1 MRILV
6 VDDEPEYRLIMR
18 SILSSE
24 GHEVLLA
31 ENGEDAL
38 EKLTDGGIDIV
49 VTDIYMPVMDGIKFH
64 RTARTKPGLETI
76 PFLFVSAFDDQH
88 TLEAVKDPRYDGFL
102 RKARPVEELLEWI
115 KYLATPEGERPKI
128 PPGPMPMKTKKTP
141 ETSRGTARGQGS
153 TRYY

>member
-1 MRILV
+1 
-6 VDDEPEYRLIMR
+6 MR
-18 SILSSE
+18 SILSAE
-24 GHEVLLA
+24 GHEVVLA

-38 EKLTDGGIDIV
+38 EKLSDGGIDIV
-49 VTDIYMPVMDGIKFH
+49 ITDIYMPVMDGIKFH
-64 RTARTKPGLETI
+64 RTARTKPALEAV

-115 KYLATPEGERPKI
+115 KYLTTPEGERPKI
-128 PPGPMPMKTKKTP
+128 PPGPMPLKSKKTP
-141 ETSRGTARGQGS
+141 DSSRDPGRGRGT

>member
-18 SILSSE
+18 SILTSE
-24 GHEVLLA
+24 GHEVILA

-38 EKLTDGGIDIV
+38 EKLEGGGMDIV

-64 RTARTKPGLETI
+64 RTARTKPGLDTV

-115 KYLATPEGERPKI
+115 KYLSTPEADRPKM
-128 PPGPMPMKTKKTP
+128 PPGPMPLKAKRTP
-141 ETSRGTARGQGS
+141 DSGRAGTRGQSG